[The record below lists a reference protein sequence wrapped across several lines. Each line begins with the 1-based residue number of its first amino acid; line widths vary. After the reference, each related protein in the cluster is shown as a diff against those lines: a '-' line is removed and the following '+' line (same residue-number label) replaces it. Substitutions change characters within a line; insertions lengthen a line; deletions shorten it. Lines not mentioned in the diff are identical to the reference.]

1 MCVYYTGCPTHS
13 RNRHFFNNSN
23 TNEDIATKFE
33 QEYVRCVRNEEE
45 CVCSVCL
52 FRCTIFIGVTII
64 KEMLGSVSSG
74 TFCTINLHICTCI
87 VLVLFLVT
95 GEIVSHSTKAYVVVE
110 V

>member
-52 FRCTIFIGVTII
+52 FRCNIFNGVRII
-64 KEMLGSVSSG
+64 KEMPGSVASG
-74 TFCTINLHICTCI
+74 TPCIRKTQVKLHCEKKFI
-87 VLVLFLVT
+87 VRFVQ
-95 GEIVSHSTKAYVVVE
+95 KA
-110 V
+110 